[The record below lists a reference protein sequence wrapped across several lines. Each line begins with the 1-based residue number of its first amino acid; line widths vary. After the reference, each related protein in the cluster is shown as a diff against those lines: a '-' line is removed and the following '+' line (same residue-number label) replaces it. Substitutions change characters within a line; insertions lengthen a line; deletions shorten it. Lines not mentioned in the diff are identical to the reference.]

1 MDKNNTTMLH
11 TRIIK
16 SIALGALALT
26 LTALASCEDEVIDLL
41 PVNKFSDVTAF
52 ETVERCELA
61 IIGAY
66 DAAQCGIYNGSYSR
80 GYPFGA
86 ASIMQGEMRGEDMN
100 LTAVFYDVTYS
111 ATYTTATA
119 NNQYYWEASFECINR
134 LNTVMNGIKAATQEG
149 VLTAE
154 AGNAYLGELLF
165 LRALTYH
172 SLLTHFSLPY
182 GVAGNNNYGLPL
194 YLTAFNTPSEIEEG
208 LKTGRS
214 TVEETYA
221 QVLKDLDEAES
232 LFASNDRNK
241 VNGISRASKGA
252 VIALKTRVYL
262 HKRDWANVK
271 KEAAKLVNGSTAP
284 FSSPIGGYEL
294 TASPETPFISY
305 SSNTES
311 VFSIENNVDDNGS
324 VNGAMSSMMS
334 PRTGGRAIVTSSPTL
349 YNSKFWLGDDKRR
362 NLLFYR
368 ESDQYY
374 FCDKYQ
380 NPTTREEYAPI
391 IRYAE
396 VLLNYAE
403 AALRSGDKTL
413 ALEMLNAVRN
423 RSLAD
428 PATQAYKASDFA
440 TDKAFME
447 AILWERRIE
456 FHGEGRRWEDIHR
469 LATDDL
475 VPSGGI
481 PAKIEYANA
490 RGKGAFAVN
499 SEVKEEW
506 YSASKR
512 FIPYTDKRFVWPI
525 PVNDIIRNPTLAG
538 QQNAGW

>member
-1 MDKNNTTMLH
+1 MTL
-11 TRIIK
+11 
-16 SIALGALALT
+16 AALALT
-26 LTALASCEDEVIDLL
+26 LTALTSCEDQVIDLQ
-41 PVNKFSDVTAF
+41 PINKVSDLTAF
-52 ETVERCELA
+52 ETPERCELA

-66 DAAQCGIYNGSYSR
+66 DAAQCGIYNGSYAR

-111 ATYTTATA
+111 ASYTTSTA

-134 LNTVMNGIKAATQEG
+134 LNTVMNGIKTAVEGG

-154 AGNAYLGELLF
+154 AGNAYVGELLF

-182 GVAGNNNYGLPL
+182 NVPGNNNYGLPL
-194 YLTAFNTPSEIEEG
+194 YLTAFNTPVEIEEG
-208 LKTGRS
+208 LKIGRA

-221 QVLKDLDEAES
+221 QVLKDLDEAET
-232 LFASNDRNK
+232 LFTSNDRNK
-241 VNGISRASKGA
+241 VNVISRASKGA

-262 HKRDWANVK
+262 HKRDWEGVK
-271 KEAAKLVNGSTAP
+271 KEAAKLTNGAAAP

-294 TASPETPFISY
+294 TASPETPFTSY
-305 SSNTES
+305 SNNTES
-311 VFSIENNVDDNGS
+311 IFSIENNVDDNGS
-324 VNGAMSSMMS
+324 VNGAMSAMMS
-334 PRTGGRAIVTSSPTL
+334 ARTGGRAIVTSSPTL

-362 NLLFYR
+362 NLLLYR

-403 AALRSGDKTL
+403 AALRSGDKNL

-440 TDKAFME
+440 TDKAFMG

-475 VPSGGI
+475 LPSGGI
-481 PAKIEYANA
+481 PAKIEYSNA
-490 RGKGAFAVN
+490 RGKGAFVVN
-499 SEVKEEW
+499 GEVKEEW
-506 YSASKR
+506 YSASRR